1 VTESRTVTL
10 LSPEHVDG
18 LRALSAEPDVTA
30 AAAMDGPLTPEEAA
44 RYVADAEK
52 AREDG
57 QSYVFVL
64 TEGTSVSGICRLIG
78 VRGVPRLIVA
88 VGQAWR
94 GRGNGSFLVR
104 HVLAFAFDELEL
116 EQVTATGACLRLM
129 AQFGLREGGD
139 ALTRQEWLAWR
150 AEA

>member
-1 VTESRTVTL
+1 MVML
-10 LSPEHVDG
+10 LSAEHADG
-18 LRALSAEPDVTA
+18 LRALSAEPDVAA
-30 AAAMDGPLTPEEAA
+30 AAAMDGPLSPEGAA
-44 RYVADAEK
+44 RYVADAEE

-64 TEGTSVSGICRLIG
+64 TEDTSVSGICRLIG

-104 HVLAFAFDELEL
+104 HVLEFAFDELEL

-129 AQFGLREGGD
+129 AQFGLSDGGD

-150 AEA
+150 DEA